1 VEKTQYA
8 GQLPLDYEAHWPPLK
23 ALLSEQLR
31 LLDEGY
37 PNNPHLRL
45 TDGEL
50 HLDRLEKGVTPESAQ
65 ALKNRLRQMLDR
77 RHLSDLLLEVQH
89 WTNFLS
95 GFTRLNSGRPITEE
109 DTAEKVKLLTCL
121 IAEGCNIG
129 FSDIGFENES
139 PLCSAEHKGDS
150 FSNPRTVSGERFPS
164 LRR

>member
-1 VEKTQYA
+1 
-8 GQLPLDYEAHWPPLK
+8 LPLDYEAHWPPLK

-129 FSDIGFENES
+129 FSDMSIIGPGLSDEQLSED
-139 PLCSAEHKGDS
+139 HK
-150 FSNPRTVSGERFPS
+150 
-164 LRR
+164 